1 MYQILC
7 LCSLWSIWRRD
18 VAAPRLECMKSYVS
32 IGFTAATLTASAVAL
47 ATVAAAA
54 PSGPS
59 SVDQTVRT
67 LEASG
72 YNVIVNRV
80 GAAPL
85 SQCTVSAV
93 RPGQTHSTEDSRGDS
108 SINTTITSKTVY
120 VDATC

>member
-1 MYQILC
+1 
-7 LCSLWSIWRRD
+7 
-18 VAAPRLECMKSYVS
+18 MKHYVVVS
-32 IGFTAATLTASAVAL
+32 FTAATLTASAIAL
-47 ATVAAAA
+47 ATVANPA

-59 SVDQTVRT
+59 TLDQTVST

-72 YNVIVNRV
+72 YHVIVNRM

-108 SINTTITSKTVY
+108 SIITTITSKTVY
-120 VDATC
+120 IDATC

>member
-1 MYQILC
+1 MKHN
-7 LCSLWSIWRRD
+7 
-18 VAAPRLECMKSYVS
+18 VAVS
-32 IGFTAATLTASAVAL
+32 FTVATLMALAVAL
-47 ATVAAAA
+47 ATVANAA

-59 SVDQTVRT
+59 TLDQTVRT

-72 YNVIVNRV
+72 YHVIVNRM

-85 SQCTVSAV
+85 AQCTVSAV
-93 RPGQTHSTEDSRGDS
+93 RPGQTHSTDDSRGGS